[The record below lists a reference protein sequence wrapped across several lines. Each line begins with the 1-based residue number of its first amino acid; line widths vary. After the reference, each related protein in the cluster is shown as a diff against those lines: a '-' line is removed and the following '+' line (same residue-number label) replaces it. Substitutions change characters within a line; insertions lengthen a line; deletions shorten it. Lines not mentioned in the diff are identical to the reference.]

1 MASGANRQEEQKS
14 RIYADILARIV
25 GGEFLPGERLIE
37 EDLARVYRVSR
48 TPIREILFIL
58 EKDGLIE
65 HVRNRGARVVSFT
78 PDDVEQIYEVR
89 KALECRAIRGTAQNI
104 RLEDL
109 LEIEQRLQAANSH
122 ERGHKWNQE
131 QVDLDLDLHRLIVL
145 HSGNRWLISCL
156 ESVSLMIHSLRL
168 LGYRNEDHA
177 RQTGEDHLAIVRAL
191 LRRDAD
197 LAERLLAAHIDTSK
211 RNAIELF
218 YRKNQKIATSNGLGG
233 VRSIRQGLGVT

>member
-1 MASGANRQEEQKS
+1 
-14 RIYADILARIV
+14 
-25 GGEFLPGERLIE
+25 
-37 EDLARVYRVSR
+37 
-48 TPIREILFIL
+48 
-58 EKDGLIE
+58 
-65 HVRNRGARVVSFT
+65 
-78 PDDVEQIYEVR
+78 
-89 KALECRAIRGTAQNI
+89 
-104 RLEDL
+104 
-109 LEIEQRLQAANSH
+109 
-122 ERGHKWNQE
+122 
-131 QVDLDLDLHRLIVL
+131 
-145 HSGNRWLISCL
+145 
-156 ESVSLMIHSLRL
+156 MIHSLRL